1 MTSGEKD
8 VSLVIIGIGR
18 LIGFFLS
25 LMIAGIVS

>member
-1 MTSGEKD
+1 MTSGEKE